1 MALFSD
7 ARSNDDSSEE
17 TTHPR
22 NQNDME
28 ALEMLSEL
36 VVCFP
41 RPSVR
46 QTLLLDIQ
54 DRIDTLEGRPKTTSS
69 SQQTPNKIE
78 LRDED
83 LEEKFIRGSGAG
95 GQKVN
100 KTSNR
105 VVLLHKPTSLRVE
118 CQDTR
123 SLTQNRKIARKR
135 LLQKLDDFY
144 NGEESK
150 SAIKAGIKSEKKA
163 KNKSKKK
170 QRQKKK
176 QKQ

>member
-1 MALFSD
+1 
-7 ARSNDDSSEE
+7 
-17 TTHPR
+17 
-22 NQNDME
+22 ME

-36 VVCFP
+36 VACFP
-41 RPSVR
+41 RPTVR

-54 DRIDTLEGRPKTTSS
+54 DRIDTLEGRPKTTTTSS
-69 SQQTPNKIE
+69 RTPIE

-83 LEEKFIRGSGAG
+83 LEEKFVKGSGAG

-105 VVLLHKPTSLRVE
+105 VSLLHKPTSLRVE

-150 SAIKAGIKSEKKA
+150 AAIKAGIKSEKKA

-176 QKQ
+176 LKQ